1 MEILGVRQPAHLP
14 NNMNQDLA
22 MMGRGISL
30 ERKASPEKIQLFRSV
45 FPTEILFSDYFLVFF
60 PSLDPSTPMP
70 KDVVLFASS
79 HQDTTF

>member
-22 MMGRGISL
+22 MMGSGISL

-45 FPTEILFSDYFLVFF
+45 FPTEILFSGLVFS